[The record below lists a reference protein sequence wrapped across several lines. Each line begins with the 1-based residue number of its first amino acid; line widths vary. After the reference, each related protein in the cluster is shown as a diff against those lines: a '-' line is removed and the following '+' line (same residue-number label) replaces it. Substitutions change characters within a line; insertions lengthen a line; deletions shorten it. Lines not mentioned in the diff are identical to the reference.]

1 MSFLRHN
8 IKHGIAAVML
18 MCALCGCA
26 TMYNPAT
33 GRKEFIFIND
43 ETEIAMGRNVVRQIA
58 KETPLWRNSAA
69 QSRVES
75 VGRRIAEV
83 SDRSELNYEFYILD
97 DKELNAMALPGGF
110 VYINRGLLTLVTDDE
125 LAFILG
131 HEVGHVAARHSVKK
145 LQSAMGF
152 QLLLTLAFS
161 FAGEK
166 NAQAAGNIAQA
177 SDMAYNLISL
187 GYSRQDEYAAD
198 TLGVKYASLAGFN
211 PKAAIAALQK
221 IKKAES
227 QSGKVPIYLR
237 SHPYIDDR
245 IKALE
250 KEKSL

>member
-1 MSFLRHN
+1 
-8 IKHGIAAVML
+8 
-18 MCALCGCA
+18 
-26 TMYNPAT
+26 
-33 GRKEFIFIND
+33 
-43 ETEIAMGRNVVRQIA
+43 
-58 KETPLWRNSAA
+58 
-69 QSRVES
+69 
-75 VGRRIAEV
+75 
-83 SDRSELNYEFYILD
+83 
-97 DKELNAMALPGGF
+97 
-110 VYINRGLLTLVTDDE
+110 
-125 LAFILG
+125 
-131 HEVGHVAARHSVKK
+131 
-145 LQSAMGF
+145 MGF

-166 NAQAAGNIAQA
+166 NAKAAGDIAQA